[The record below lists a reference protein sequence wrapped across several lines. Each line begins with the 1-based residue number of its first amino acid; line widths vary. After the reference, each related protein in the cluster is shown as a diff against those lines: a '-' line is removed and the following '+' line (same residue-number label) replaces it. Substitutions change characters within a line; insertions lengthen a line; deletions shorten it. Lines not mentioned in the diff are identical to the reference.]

1 MNRECST
8 CSGVCL
14 SIQYGLLSDYG
25 AEEVRLLY
33 ALIETWIQKH
43 IVLVI
48 FTVSMIVIRCGVVVV
63 GNEGYN
69 AVNAKPTNRRGGYK
83 IGEW

>member
-1 MNRECST
+1 MFEHPKWAAVGLRCRGSQSSIFINRN
-8 CSGVCL
+8 
-14 SIQYGLLSDYG
+14 IDP
-25 AEEVRLLY
+25 
-33 ALIETWIQKH
+33 KH
-43 IVLVI
+43 IILVI
-48 FTVSMIVIRCGVVVV
+48 FTVSMIEIRCGVVVVVVV